1 VDIDGVVGGRTA
13 LLKDL
18 NIASESF
25 GYSQEGIE
33 EIGSGYSAGAR
44 AGDENSTRTQATHGK
59 VVQSMVSSQRPWT
72 FVSRPGEFWV
82 I

>member
-25 GYSQEGIE
+25 GYSQESVE
-33 EIGSGYSAGAR
+33 EIGS
-44 AGDENSTRTQATHGK
+44 
-59 VVQSMVSSQRPWT
+59 
-72 FVSRPGEFWV
+72 
-82 I
+82 